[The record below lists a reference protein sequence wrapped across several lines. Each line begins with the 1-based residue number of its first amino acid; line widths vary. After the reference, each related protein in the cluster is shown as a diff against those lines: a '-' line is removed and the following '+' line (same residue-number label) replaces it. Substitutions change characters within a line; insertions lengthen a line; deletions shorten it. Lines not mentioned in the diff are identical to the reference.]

1 MSSLISI
8 IEVDLNSAI
17 NTLREESILLMPK
30 KMPSK
35 LRITKKILSR
45 TLVN

>member
-1 MSSLISI
+1 MSLLISV
-8 IEVDLNSAI
+8 IEVNLNSAI

-35 LRITKKILSR
+35 LGITLK
-45 TLVN
+45 NA

>member
-1 MSSLISI
+1 MSLSISV
-8 IEVDLNSAI
+8 IEVNLNSAI

-35 LRITKKILSR
+35 LGITKKISNR

>member
-1 MSSLISI
+1 MSSLIGV

-17 NTLREESILLMPK
+17 DTLREESILLMPK
-30 KMPSK
+30 KIPGK
-35 LRITKKILSR
+35 LGITKKIPGR